1 MKGFKFL
8 SWFVLLVVGVFCSSL
23 VSADDYSIDK
33 AHSTIGFSAKHLMVS
48 KTNGMFNEYDGAIT
62 FDPNDLSASKIEMTI
77 QSASINTHL
86 EARDTHLKSPD
97 FLDVEKFPTIT
108 FVTKSIAKEGEG
120 YNLTGDLTIKG
131 VTKEITVPAEISGP
145 VNSPMG
151 GTAIGISSNFKINRQ
166 DYGVSFNK
174 TMDNGGF
181 VVSDDVTIDV
191 TIEAYKK

>member
-1 MKGFKFL
+1 MKGLKFL
-8 SWFVLLVVGVFCSSL
+8 SCFVMLVAGVLCSSM
-23 VSADDYSIDK
+23 VSADEYSIDK
-33 AHSTIGFSAKHLMVS
+33 AHSTVGFSAKHLMVS
-48 KTNGMFNEYDGAIT
+48 KTNGMFKEYDGAIT
-62 FDPNDLSASKIEMTI
+62 FDPNDLAASKIEMTV
-77 QSASINTHL
+77 QAASIDTRN
-86 EARDTHLKSPD
+86 EQRDGHLKSPD
-97 FLDVEKFPTIT
+97 FLDAEKFPTLT
-108 FVTKSIAKEGEG
+108 FVTKSIAKEGEV

-131 VTKEITVPAEISGP
+131 VTKEITIPAEISGP

-151 GTAIGISSNFKINRQ
+151 GTAIGIAANFKINRQ

>member
-1 MKGFKFL
+1 MKGLKVL
-8 SWFVLLVVGVFCSSL
+8 SWFVLLVVGVFSSSL

-48 KTNGMFNEYDGAIT
+48 KTNGMFNEYDGAVT
-62 FDPNDLSASKIEMTI
+62 FDPNDLAASKIEMTI